1 MKTPPIL
8 RPLCRF
14 AGAAALVFVAFTAVA
29 ADVPAEKISPE
40 QLAFFEKKIRPVLVT
55 KCYKCHAADAEKIKG
70 GLVLDT
76 RDGIRMGGETGHGI
90 TPGDLKDSL
99 VIKAMRGDVK
109 DLLMPPKEKLPA
121 DVIADFE
128 RWVLMGAPDPREGG
142 AKLAAKKPDSAAARS
157 FWSFQ
162 TVKAAAVPQPKN
174 TKWSA
179 SAIDRFVLQKLEEK
193 QLAPVADAAAHTLI
207 RRVYF
212 DLVGLPPTPEQVRA
226 FVTDKS
232 PRAFEKIVDELL
244 ASPQFGERWG
254 RHWLDIARYAE
265 STGKERNYPYPQAW
279 RYRDYVIASLNAD
292 KPYDQ
297 FIREQIAGDLLP
309 ARTAAERNDNLIA
322 TGFLALGPK
331 GLNERNR
338 EAFVMEIVDEQ
349 IDVATRAVIGLTAS
363 CARCHDHKFDP
374 ITTRD
379 YYALAGIFKSTGV
392 FYGTG
397 DGTAGKNRQ
406 PSTLLPLVKSLPAPA
421 PAAAPAAAA
430 PLPVAAKL
438 DSTTA
443 AAPAVTAAPK
453 TLTPELKARL
463 QGLAAK
469 NPKLAQRL
477 NKMSP
482 AEKLATLERIEAR
495 KAGDVAPA
503 APAAPETPAPPVVA
517 AKAKAGK
524 KKGNNTQ
531 TPPRPAVGGEPS
543 GELAMGVLD
552 GRAADCPIYVRGEL
566 EEKGPVIP
574 RGFLSVLANPATP
587 KINPAQSGRLELAQW
602 LTSRDNPLT
611 GRVLAN
617 RVWQHLL
624 GQGLVTTPDNFGA
637 TGERPT
643 HPELL
648 DYLAQQLMNDQW
660 SLKRLVRAIVLS
672 RVYQLSS
679 ANDEK
684 NFAAD
689 PDNKLLWH
697 AHQRRL
703 DAESIRDAALAV
715 SGQLDLAPPHG
726 SPISAIGDDDLG
738 KGGKRAPA
746 KNDTRKRSVY
756 LPIIRDM
763 VPDILELFDFAE
775 PSLVIAERDVT
786 NVPAQALFMLN
797 SAFIHE
803 QSTALARSLE
813 AEPDASRRV
822 TAAYL
827 RTLARLPTPAEQ
839 ERAAQYVAKLTAT
852 PGSKAEAAWATFTQA
867 LLASAEFRFL
877 N

>member
-1 MKTPPIL
+1 MDGTIFGALPTVRGQRYGVAITE
-8 RPLCRF
+8 RIGGNRIGGGHVVR
-14 AGAAALVFVAFTAVA
+14 AGEAGVA
-29 ADVPAEKISPE
+29 AVS
-40 QLAFFEKKIRPVLVT
+40 R
-55 KCYKCHAADAEKIKG
+55 
-70 GLVLDT
+70 
-76 RDGIRMGGETGHGI
+76 
-90 TPGDLKDSL
+90 S
-99 VIKAMRGDVK
+99 
-109 DLLMPPKEKLPA
+109 
-121 DVIADFE
+121 
-128 RWVLMGAPDPREGG
+128 
-142 AKLAAKKPDSAAARS
+142 ARS
-157 FWSFQ
+157 FCSFQ
-162 TVKAAAVPQPKN
+162 PVKPAAVPQPKN
-174 TKWSA
+174 AQWSA
-179 SAIDRFVLQKLEEK
+179 SGIDRFVLQKLEE
-193 QLAPVADAAAHTLI
+193 QHLTPVADAAAHTLI
-207 RRVYF
+207 RRLYF

-232 PRAFEKIVDELL
+232 PKAFEKIVDELL

-254 RHWLDIARYAE
+254 RHWLDLAHYAE
-265 STGKERNYPYPQAW
+265 STGKERNYPYSQAW

-309 ARTAAERNDNLIA
+309 ARTAAERNENLIA

-338 EAFVMEIVDEQ
+338 EAFVMEVVDEQ

-374 ITTRD
+374 ISTRD

-406 PSTLLPLVKSLPAPA
+406 PSTLLPLVKSLAAPTVATITPA
-421 PAAAPAAAA
+421 PAAAKPETTDAEVA
-430 PLPVAAKL
+430 PSA
-438 DSTTA
+438 
-443 AAPAVTAAPK
+443 AAPK

-463 QGLAAK
+463 QRLAAN

-482 AEKLATLERIEAR
+482 AEKLATLERIEAK
-495 KAGDVAPA
+495 KAGNA
-503 APAAPETPAPPVVA
+503 APALALAPTAPETPATPVAA

-531 TPPRPAVGGEPS
+531 TPARPSVGGEPS

-566 EEKGPVIP
+566 DEKGPVIP
-574 RGFLSVLANPATP
+574 RGFLTVLATSATP
-587 KINPAQSGRLELAQW
+587 KINPTQSGRLELAQW

-611 GRVLAN
+611 ARVMAN

-648 DYLAQQLMNDQW
+648 DHLAQQLMNNHW
-660 SLKRLVRAIVLS
+660 SLKRLVRSLVLS

-689 PDNKLLWH
+689 PDNKFLWH

-715 SGQLDLAPPHG
+715 SGQLDLTPPHG
-726 SPISAIGDDDLG
+726 SPISALGDDDLG
-738 KGGKRAPA
+738 KGGRRALA

-797 SAFIHE
+797 SAFIHD
-803 QSTALARSLE
+803 QSAALARSLE

-827 RTLARLPTPAEQ
+827 RTLSRLPMPAEQ
-839 ERAAQYVAKLTAT
+839 ERAEKYVAKLTAA